1 MGLIVG
7 MGSLQPKVSVIVPSY
22 NHAKWIGQ
30 ALESVFVQ
38 SLSEWELIIIDDAST
53 DQTWQEICK
62 VTDSHP
68 NGNITKIKHSDN
80 QGAPA
85 SINEGLSMATGEYV
99 AILNSDDAWSADRLD
114 SLYHYA
120 QQRSLD
126 FVGTGLVLWDQN
138 SRLKNASEPDWLHW
152 YQGLYKD
159 WNKHNDFLRT
169 LLRGNFL
176 ITTSNFF
183 FRRSV
188 YERIGGFANLRY
200 VHDYEFVLRL
210 YNLGLKMEC
219 LWDKALLYYRLH
231 DSNTIREK
239 PLAAIQENMGLLL
252 RSLPGLSKHLNA
264 SRLNGM
270 QIQLQDLY
278 RYTHEEWKTTVHY
291 RLTEK
296 EQEFFSLI
304 ADRDQWVSERDAIV
318 HEQAETIIEREQWVK
333 DRDGWIK
340 ERDELIT
347 YLRAEVSQQQEA
359 ITERESWLTDR
370 DEMISKRDQWVAD
383 RDRWVCERD
392 AWIHEQELKLE
403 DVTADR
409 DRLLSSWSY
418 RVGTLLINPF
428 RLLRNRSVA
437 SNMGEGH
444 A

>member
-1 MGLIVG
+1 
-7 MGSLQPKVSVIVPSY
+7 MGSLQPKISVIVPAF
-22 NHAKWIGQ
+22 NHAEWIGQ
-30 ALESVFVQ
+30 ALESVFRQ
-38 SLSEWELIIIDDAST
+38 SLNAWELIIIDDASV
-53 DQTWQEICK
+53 DETWREILRLTK
-62 VTDSHP
+62 THKD
-68 NGNITKIKHSDN
+68 NKITTVRHTAN

-85 SINEGLSMATGEYV
+85 AINEGLSLANGEYV
-99 AILNSDDAWSADRLD
+99 AILNSDDAWPTERLAY
-114 SLYHYA
+114 LYQHA
-120 QQRSLD
+120 QQHSLD
-126 FVGTGLVLWDQN
+126 FVGTGLVLWDKS

-159 WNKHNDFLRT
+159 WDKHNDFLRT

-188 YERIGGFANLRY
+188 YERMGGFVNLRY

-210 YNLGLKMEC
+210 YNAGLKMDC
-219 LWDKALLYYRLH
+219 LWNKALLYYRLH

-252 RSLPGLSKHLNA
+252 RLFPGLSQHLNA
-264 SRLNGM
+264 SRLSGL

-278 RYTHEEWKTTVHY
+278 RYTHEEWKTTIHH

-296 EQEFFSLI
+296 EHELFPLI
-304 ADRDQWVSERDAIV
+304 ADRDQWVAERDALI
-318 HEQAETIIEREQWVK
+318 HEQAETIAVREAWVA

-347 YLRAEVSQQQEA
+347 HLRAEVNQQLAA
-359 ITERESWLTDR
+359 IAERESWLTDR
-370 DEMISKRDQWVAD
+370 DKMISKRDQWVAD
-383 RDRWVCERD
+383 RDKWVAERD
-392 AWIHEQELKLE
+392 SWIHAQELRLE

-409 DRLLSSWSY
+409 DRLLNSWSY

-428 RLLRNRSVA
+428 RLLRNRVRV
-437 SNMGEGH
+437 NEMGEGH